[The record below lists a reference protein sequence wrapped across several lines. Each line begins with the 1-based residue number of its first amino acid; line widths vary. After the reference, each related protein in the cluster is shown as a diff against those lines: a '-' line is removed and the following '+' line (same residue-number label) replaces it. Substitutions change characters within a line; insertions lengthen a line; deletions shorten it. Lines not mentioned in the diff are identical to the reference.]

1 MRGRKPNRLGAAPSG
16 SVPTPPEWLDVDAR
30 AEWDRVTPLLG
41 EVVHQVDLAALVAY
55 CSTYSL
61 WASVRRSLTAESVVT
76 DDGKLNPAARYA
88 ESLLKQLRGL
98 LDQLG
103 FTPASRRQILTSD
116 EAASLEDILND

>member
-16 SVPTPPEWLDVDAR
+16 SVPTPPEWLDADAR
-30 AEWDRVTPLLG
+30 AEWDRVTPLLDA
-41 EVVHQVDLAALVAY
+41 VVHQVDLAALVAY

-61 WASVRRSLTAESVVT
+61 WASVRQSLTAESVVT

-116 EAASLEDILND
+116 EATSLEDLLNE